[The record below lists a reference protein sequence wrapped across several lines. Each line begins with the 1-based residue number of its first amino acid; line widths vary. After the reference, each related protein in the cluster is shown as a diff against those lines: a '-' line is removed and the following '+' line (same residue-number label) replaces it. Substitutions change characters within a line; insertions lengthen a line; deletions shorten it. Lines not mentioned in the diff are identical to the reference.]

1 MFLKIPMG
9 VPAWDKKIFSCVF
22 REIITGAIF
31 ESSYYQDAL
40 RGELCRLLN
49 VKYCLLTDLGRIAL
63 EIGLKALGLKPKD
76 GIILPS
82 YVCASVLLPILKLK
96 CEPQFA
102 DIGEDLNIS
111 PESIEKT
118 IKSNTK
124 AIIVPHLYGCPAP
137 IKEILEIARE
147 RGLYVIDDAAQSL
160 GAKVNGQY
168 TGTFGDIGILSFG
181 PFKVI
186 SSTRGGSL
194 ITDNYE
200 IFERVQRI
208 YVKKASEKAALD
220 RFWKSLVKFRYR
232 KYFYNFFQI
241 YRKKKQNLEFSNK
254 FFFQKIN
261 IFKDYPNEYVAMSN
275 LDAFLIYL
283 QIKKINQIINKKT
296 LLGHRLAKHI
306 QTEVPEVILPKWLKN
321 GSIFLKFVIKL
332 PFTLSCSNVIE
343 LFRKYGIEAWSGYTP
358 LHLKYGFNNYKLPLT
373 EKMYNKIITLPLNF
387 EENETDIMEI
397 SSILENLKQKI
408 KYE

>member
-31 ESSYYQDAL
+31 ESSYYQDTL
-40 RGELCRLLN
+40 REELGRLLN

-137 IKEILEIARE
+137 IKEILEIARQK
-147 RGLYVIDDAAQSL
+147 GLYVIDDAAQSL

-181 PFKVI
+181 PFKAI
-186 SSTRGGSL
+186 SATRGGAL

-200 IFERVQRI
+200 IFERV
-208 YVKKASEKAALD
+208 KKICLKSASEKTALD

-232 KYFYNFFQI
+232 KYFYSLVHI
-241 YRKKKQNLEFSNK
+241 YKSKEIKKYTSYTSTKVGFD
-254 FFFQKIN
+254 
-261 IFKDYPNEYVAMSN
+261 DYPKQYIGMSN
-275 LDAFLIYL
+275 LDALLTYF
-283 QIKKINQIINKKT
+283 QIKKLNQILNKKIF
-296 LLGHRLAKHI
+296 LGKKLFKQISIQMPDILIQPHI
-306 QTEVPEVILPKWLKN
+306 TRNNV
-321 GSIFLKFVIKL
+321 FLKFVIKL
-332 PFTLSCSNVIE
+332 PYHNCSKIIE
-343 LFRKYGIEAWSGYTP
+343 FFRNCGIEAQGGYTP
-358 LHLKYGFNNYKLPLT
+358 LHFKFGSCKLPFTESIWHNIVTLPINTNMGIKDMELIVHTLT
-373 EKMYNKIITLPLNF
+373 KIINR
-387 EENETDIMEI
+387 
-397 SSILENLKQKI
+397 
-408 KYE
+408 

>member
-9 VPAWDKKIFSCVF
+9 VPAWDKKILSCVF

-31 ESSYYQDAL
+31 ESSHYQDAL
-40 RGELCRLLN
+40 RQELCRLLN

-137 IKEILEIARE
+137 IKEILEIARQK
-147 RGLYVIDDAAQSL
+147 GLYVIDDAAQCL
-160 GAKVNGQY
+160 GAKVEKQY
-168 TGTFGDIGILSFG
+168 IGTFGDIGILSFG

-186 SSTRGGSL
+186 SATRGGSL

-220 RFWKSLVKFRYR
+220 RFWKSLIKFRYR
-232 KYFYNFFQI
+232 KYFYSLVHI
-241 YRKKKQNLEFSNK
+241 YKSKEIKKYTSYTSTKVDFD
-254 FFFQKIN
+254 
-261 IFKDYPNEYVAMSN
+261 DYPKQYIGMSN
-275 LDAFLIYL
+275 LDALLTYF
-283 QIKKINQIINKKT
+283 QIKKLNQILNKKIF
-296 LLGHRLAKHI
+296 LGKKLFKQISIQMPDILIQPHI
-306 QTEVPEVILPKWLKN
+306 TRNNV
-321 GSIFLKFVIKL
+321 FLKFVIKL
-332 PFTLSCSNVIE
+332 PYHNCSKIIKF
-343 LFRKYGIEAWSGYTP
+343 FRNCGIEAQRGYTP
-358 LHLKYGFNNYKLPLT
+358 LHFKFRSYKLPFT
-373 EKMYNKIITLPLNF
+373 ESIWPNIITLPINP
-387 EENETDIMEI
+387 NMNIKDIQFI
-397 SSILENLKQKI
+397 AHALTKI
-408 KYE
+408 INR